1 MFGKGNY
8 PRPDSWSEKMWQAK
22 DRLDQQHHIMD
33 WTWHETT
40 ARQGT
45 RQRSMEKAGS

>member
-1 MFGKGNY
+1 MFGK
-8 PRPDSWSEKMWQAK
+8 RKLFKARFLEREDVADQ
-22 DRLDQQHHIMD
+22 RQLDQQHHIMD

-45 RQRSMEKAGS
+45 RQSSMEKAGS